1 MDFIRSKW
9 GLPIRD
15 IWFKNS
21 DKKGFSLLNIDYNFG
36 GIVAPEK
43 FKVYFEENVFNNLNL
58 CHKDN
63 LSIIMTYTYFYCE
76 NNEKVIN
83 NLKNLFPI
91 IKMKNKI
98 LKTSFLFDY
107 KLDYILI

>member
-1 MDFIRSKW
+1 MHNVQI
-9 GLPIRD
+9 I
-15 IWFKNS
+15 KNE
-21 DKKGFSLLNIDYNFG
+21 KILINFEENYYVSLDYNFG

-98 LKTSFLFDY
+98 LNDSFIINI
-107 KLDYILI
+107 ILL